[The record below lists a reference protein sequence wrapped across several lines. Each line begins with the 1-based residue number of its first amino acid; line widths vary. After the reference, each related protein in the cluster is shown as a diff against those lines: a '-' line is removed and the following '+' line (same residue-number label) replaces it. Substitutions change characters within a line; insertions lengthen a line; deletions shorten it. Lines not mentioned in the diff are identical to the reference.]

1 MKTEF
6 DPNQPVWSTVHERWE
21 AIALDR
27 IVLDSAGKTLI
38 ATDRNP
44 YKSTDLST
52 EEPSITHEQFMNVLN
67 ATPLESMDLE
77 DVWEI
82 VQECFKEVQKCTTTE
97 D

>member
-27 IVLDSAGKTLI
+27 
-38 ATDRNP
+38 NP

-52 EEPSITHEQFMNVLN
+52 EEPSITHEQFMNVVN
-67 ATPLESMDLE
+67 ANPLESMDLE
-77 DVWEI
+77 SKVWEI
-82 VQECFKEVQKCTTTE
+82 VQECFKEVQK
-97 D
+97 

>member
-1 MKTEF
+1 MKTEY
-6 DPNQPVWSTVHERWE
+6 DVGQTVWSKEFRERVTT
-21 AIALDR
+21 DR
-27 IVLDSAGKTLI
+27 IILDSAGKTLI

-52 EEPSITHEQFMNVLN
+52 EEPSITHEQFMNVVN

-82 VQECFKEVQKCTTTE
+82 VLECFKESQK
-97 D
+97 